1 MGARSL
7 FCAAEHIDNV
17 KSGGEGERGREKRRE
32 KVGEMAEHSPN
43 NYRLKEVRL
52 PKYYIVLAN
61 ITC

>member
-17 KSGGEGERGREKRRE
+17 GGEGERGREKRRE

-43 NYRLKEVRL
+43 NYRLKEV
-52 PKYYIVLAN
+52 PKYYIALAN

>member
-52 PKYYIVLAN
+52 PKY
-61 ITC
+61 